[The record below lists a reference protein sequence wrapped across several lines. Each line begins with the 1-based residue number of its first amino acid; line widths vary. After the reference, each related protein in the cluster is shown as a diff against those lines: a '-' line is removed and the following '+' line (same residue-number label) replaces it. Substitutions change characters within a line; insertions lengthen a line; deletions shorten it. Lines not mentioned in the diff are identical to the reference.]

1 LTVTLNQNYLTL
13 RWKSWIFSRRWQT
26 CGALGY
32 LANHSSAIGKQER
45 HVLNVT
51 IHADD
56 WFAHYFPYRVSNGKR
71 GADKQKFSLAFTLRI
86 NRYFSVTEDSAA
98 DRLVNKQIPKAC
110 RCNNKRVQ
118 PNDATANL

>member
-1 LTVTLNQNYLTL
+1 MTIQVDFMQVQIDISNDK
-13 RWKSWIFSRRWQT
+13 R
-26 CGALGY
+26 
-32 LANHSSAIGKQER
+32 LAKECLAIGKQER
-45 HVLNVT
+45 NVLNAV

-56 WFAHYFPYRVSNGKR
+56 WFAHYVPNRVSNSKR

-86 NRYFSVTEDSAA
+86 NRYFSVTENSAA
-98 DRLVNKQIPKAC
+98 DRLVNKQIPKTC